1 MTEKPKRRR
10 GHNEGSVYQRKDG
23 LWVASVSLGMVNGKR
38 KRKYIYGKT
47 RAEVNRKRI
56 QLQHELNRG
65 VPIQTTGTTMAGFL
79 ERWLE
84 TIKPS
89 VRPRTFQSYQMIVNH
104 HLVPAIGRIRIEK
117 LTQQHVHELM
127 SAKAQA
133 GLSPRSVANIRN
145 VLRAA
150 LNQAMKWDLAPR
162 NVATLVDPP
171 KPSTYEPTI
180 LSRAQAAQ
188 MLETLRGDR
197 LEALYAL
204 ALSVGLRQGEVLG
217 LRWEDVDLE
226 KGSIAI
232 RRQLQVIDGVQVLTE
247 PKSKTSRRTI
257 PLPAAVIDRL
267 RAHRKHQLEER
278 ILAGGRWQGQWN
290 LVFTTPIGT
299 PLDGSNLRKHFK
311 EALQAAGLP
320 AMRFHDMRHSAA
332 SMLAALGVHPSVAQR
347 ILGHANISTT
357 LAVYTHVEQVAMRD
371 ATDLMGGLFDA
382 EKEAN

>member
-1 MTEKPKRRR
+1 MTEKPTRRR
-10 GHNEGSVYQRKDG
+10 GHNEGSVYQRSDG

-56 QLQHELNRG
+56 QLQNDHHRG
-65 VPIQTTGTTMAGFL
+65 VPIQTAGLTMAAFL
-79 ERWLE
+79 ERWLA
-84 TIKPS
+84 TVKPT
-89 VRPRTFQSYQMIVNH
+89 VRPKTFKSYQMIVNR
-104 HLVPAIGRIRIEK
+104 HLVPAIGRIRVEK
-117 LTQQHVHELM
+117 LTQQHIHELM
-127 SAKAQA
+127 TAKVQD

-150 LNQAMKWDLAPR
+150 LNQAMKWDLVPR
-162 NVATLVDPP
+162 NVAKLVDPP
-171 KPSTYEPTI
+171 KAEAYEATI
-180 LSRAQAAQ
+180 LSRAQATQ
-188 MLETLRGDR
+188 LLETLRGDR

-204 ALSVGLRQGEVLG
+204 SLSVGLRQGEVLG

-226 KGSIAI
+226 KGTVSV
-232 RRQLQVIDGVQVLTE
+232 RRQLQVIDGVQMLTE
-247 PKSKTSRRTI
+247 PKSKMSRRTI
-257 PLPAAVIDRL
+257 PLPSAVIDRL

-278 ILAGGRWQGQWN
+278 IRAGGRWQAQWG

-299 PLDGSNLRKHFK
+299 PLDGSNLRKHFQD
-311 EALQAAGLP
+311 ALEHAGLP
-320 AMRFHDMRHSAA
+320 PMRFHDMRHSAA

-357 LAVYTHVEQVAMRD
+357 LSVYTHVEQVAMRD

-382 EKEAN
+382 EKEAT